1 MSDLG
6 GGGVMGKKVVT
17 DDARPCSFLSSSDLD
32 VRARVRNHKGYTIS
46 EVSAVFALQ
55 VPGALILQGEVW
67 RCGGVEVWRWVRRC
81 SPASVNLCARDCM
94 SPPPVY
100 VDQCVCCVENA
111 ELRAPFSSGAM
122 ADKRRA
128 SDDARR
134 RRRSL
139 VGAKIR
145 IEPCDRDDIE
155 GVVDTYDPIS
165 GVYTL
170 KDQPE
175 IKSLFLH
182 GRSKTAFQILEDP
195 PNEFSWNDAT
205 ETPFKCAVCQ
215 AQSDLPG
222 HTSTC
227 CKKPVCGT
235 CAAKFRGAQTKYFNA
250 TTLGAENLSWSV
262 TCPMCSASG
271 ERATPAT
278 PPVTPVPTADD
289 LVEKLDEIIN
299 AYDEEAARAQ
309 WIEDQF
315 NEKVASVSNPYALMK
330 SLAEEAKGKDF
341 PETHFTQI
349 KTSLTLAR
357 QHLDKCMEQTRK
369 AIEEHGGGTS

>member
-1 MSDLG
+1 
-6 GGGVMGKKVVT
+6 
-17 DDARPCSFLSSSDLD
+17 
-32 VRARVRNHKGYTIS
+32 
-46 EVSAVFALQ
+46 
-55 VPGALILQGEVW
+55 
-67 RCGGVEVWRWVRRC
+67 
-81 SPASVNLCARDCM
+81 
-94 SPPPVY
+94 
-100 VDQCVCCVENA
+100 
-111 ELRAPFSSGAM
+111 M
-122 ADKRRA
+122 ADKRKA

-134 RRRSL
+134 RGWSL
-139 VGAKIR
+139 IGAKIR
-145 IEPCDRDDIE
+145 IEPCDRDEIE
-155 GVVDTYDPIS
+155 GVVETYDPIS

-170 KDQPE
+170 KDHPG

-205 ETPFKCAVCQ
+205 EPPFKCAVCQ

-235 CAAKFRGAQTKYFNA
+235 CTVKFGDAQTKYFSN
-250 TTLGAENLSWSV
+250 TTIGADLSWSV

-278 PPVTPVPTADD
+278 PPVTPPVTPVPTADD
-289 LVEKLDEIIN
+289 LVDKLDEIIN
-299 AYDEEAARAQ
+299 AYEEAARVQ

-315 NEKVASVSNPYALMK
+315 NAKVASVSNPYALMK

-357 QHLDKCMEQTRK
+357 QNLDKYMEQTRK